1 MKLPII
7 VESGRVPTRAHATD
21 AGLDLYATETRR
33 IDPHESVLIG
43 TGVRTAIPV
52 GYVGKLHIRSSL
64 GAKKNL
70 GLANDVGIID
80 SDYRGEIKA
89 AVQNRGR
96 VSQLVTAGDKIAQ
109 LIVET
114 IELPDVEIVDELPPT
129 ERGAGGFGSTGQ

>member
-7 VESGRVPTRAHATD
+7 VDSGRVPTRAHATD
-21 AGLDLYATETRR
+21 AGLDLYAAETRR
-33 IDPHESVLIG
+33 TDPHENVLIG
-43 TGVRTAIPV
+43 TGIRTAIPV
-52 GYVGKLHIRSSL
+52 GYVGKLYIRSSL